1 VAAAIIAAMVA
12 LLCQIIGSN
21 ALVMHGVQDRREA
34 ALIAR
39 SVLAEA
45 SASHRAVAG
54 TDGGWAWRTQRERYD
69 RGTHGGTPLWRVT
82 VTVENVASRRV
93 AFRLSGLE
101 LER

>member
-1 VAAAIIAAMVA
+1 MLA
-12 LLCQIIGSN
+12 LFYQVIGSN
-21 ALVMHGVQDRREA
+21 ALVLRGVQDRREA

-39 SVLAEA
+39 SVLTEA

-54 TDGGWAWRTQRERYD
+54 TDGRWTWRTQRERYS
-69 RGTHGGTPLWRVT
+69 RSANGGTPLWRIT
-82 VTVENVASRRV
+82 VILEDTASHRV